1 MMEKIWKA
9 LNNKESYMQTGRW
22 WTPFAIP
29 ESSSSVLVCFEAEK
43 SEELES
49 SFIASSLA
57 LTTRDNA
64 SETSGYLFY
73 RHSWPE
79 TASASCI
86 VICAY
91 DFARLASGSF
101 DFESRPRLLN
111 DSVASFSVPE
121 FRLPPEYSGYVY
133 VWWPVDVCMDCLRC
147 RMDINGKV
155 PSDISRLS
163 RLVSLD
169 LSWERD
175 LEMPNLGNFVQN
187 LTMLRELD
195 LSDINMSS
203 PFPHV
208 LANLSSLKSLKLA
221 ECQLY
226 GEFPVNIFRLPNPE
240 VLIIGPNYNLYGFIP
255 ELHWGCGF
263 SGSLHA
269 SLGNLYELTYLDI
282 SRNKFLGSLPASLG
296 NLYELAYLDISR
308 NKFQGSLPA
317 SLGNLYELAHLDI
330 SENKFQGQIPACFA
344 NLIRLSTLHLSS
356 TNFSG
361 GIWHWLANLAKPTEL
376 DLADAQLSGPIPSS
390 FRNLTRLAGLTLPYN
405 NLQGEIPNSL
415 WELKDLETL
424 DLSGNNLS
432 GTVDLHRLKNLE
444 ILSLNFN
451 NISFVSKTEMNT
463 MLPKLFILSLESC
476 YLHEFP
482 KILGHLSGLE
492 LIDLSHNKIGGSIPT
507 WIGNGSRES
516 LWGVDLSHN
525 FLTGFVDNRI
535 NLLLPN
541 LIYLD
546 ISSNLLKTE
555 LPTPPPSMSYYNISN
570 NILFGDIQSI
580 CGAKSLVVLDLSNN
594 SPNDTIPT
602 CLENI
607 HSLSILDLGK
617 NELEGSIP
625 QAYPKGC
632 ALNVIDSAENRLQG
646 SVPRS
651 LTKCKMLEYLNL
663 GYNQILDGFPL
674 WLSKLTELK
683 VVILKS
689 NNFHGPIETY
699 RSRFNFS
706 NLHIMDLSDN
716 SFDGELPSE
725 MLQSFHAMK
734 VPVGQD
740 RLEYMN
746 TLENVTT
753 PSDTLQYIVDYRM
766 KLMNRGHEREY
777 PKVPY
782 ALMGIDLSNN
792 KFQGC
797 ILDAIGD
804 LKSLLLLSLS
814 NNILTG
820 SIPLSLANP
829 TRLESLDLSRNKLS
843 GEIPQQLAQLTFL
856 SSFNVSHNQLSGPIP
871 QGSQFNTFTIDSFA
885 MNEGL
890 CGDPLPKKC
899 TMVGDNLP
907 FPPSR
912 MESEESPFNLDW
924 KFVLIGV
931 GVGFLVGVVLG
942 NPIIDE
948 KSKWFVY
955 YSKRMAKRWNRLG
968 RH

>member
-1 MMEKIWKA
+1 MAPSIFFLFCTWIVFLILLPA
-9 LNNKESYMQTGRW
+9 S
-22 WTPFAIP
+22 FADSLCRP
-29 ESSSSVLVCFEAEK
+29 DESSALMEFKQSFRVDRTWWGCDYPKVESWSLAGHGDCCSWDGVKCDEATGHVTGLDLNG
-43 SEELES
+43 SCLFGTITSNTSLFRLLHLES
-49 SFIASSLA
+49 LNLAFNDFNASSIPHGFGNLSK
-57 LTTRDNA
+57 LHYLNLSY
-64 SETSGYLFY
+64 SE
-73 RHSWPE
+73 
-79 TASASCI
+79 
-86 VICAY
+86 
-91 DFARLASGSF
+91 
-101 DFESRPRLLN
+101 
-111 DSVASFSVPE
+111 FS
-121 FRLPPEYSGYVY
+121 
-133 VWWPVDVCMDCLRC
+133 
-147 RMDINGKV
+147 GKV

-163 RLVSLD
+163 RLISLD
-169 LSWERD
+169 LSRMWGD

-195 LSDINMSS
+195 LSNTSIPS

-221 ECQLY
+221 NCQLN
-226 GEFPVNIFRLPNPE
+226 GELPVSIFRLPNLE
-240 VLIIGPNYNLYGFIP
+240 VLHIGNNDNLSGFIP
-255 ELHWGCGF
+255 ELHWGSRLKSLSLSGTNFSGEIPVSIGNLIFLNELSISDCGF
-263 SGSLHA
+263 S
-269 SLGNLYELTYLDI
+269 
-282 SRNKFLGSLPASLG
+282 GSLPASLG
-296 NLYELAYLDISR
+296 NLSKLSYLDISS
-308 NKFQGSLPA
+308 NEFQGSLPA
-317 SLGNLYELAHLDI
+317 SLGNLSEFAYLDI
-330 SENKFQGQIPACFA
+330 SSNEFQGQIPACFA
-344 NLIRLSTLHLSS
+344 NLTRLSTLSLVS
-356 TNFSG
+356 TNFNG
-361 GIWHWLANLAKPTEL
+361 GIWHWLANLAKLT
-376 DLADAQLSGPIPSS
+376 DLYLTGNISTSSKIPYPNKS
-390 FRNLTRLAGLTLPYN
+390 
-405 NLQGEIPNSL
+405 EIPNSL
-415 WELKDLETL
+415 WKLKDLEIL

-444 ILSLNFN
+444 DLYLDFN

-463 MLPKLFILSLESC
+463 TLPKLSDLSLESC
-476 YLHEFP
+476 DLNEFP

-492 LIDLSHNKIGGSIPT
+492 WIDLSHNKIGGSIPT
-507 WIGNGSRES
+507 WMGNGSRES
-516 LWGVDLSHN
+516 LWFVDLSHN

-541 LIYLD
+541 LTYLD
-546 ISSNLLKTE
+546 ISSNSLKMR
-555 LPTPPPSMSYYNISN
+555 LPTPPPSVSYYNISN
-570 NILFGDIQSI
+570 NILFGDMQSI
-580 CGAKSLVVLDLSNN
+580 CRAKSLVTLDLSNN
-594 SPNDTIPT
+594 SLNGTIPT
-602 CLENI
+602 CLKNI
-607 HSLSILDLGK
+607 HSLEILDLGK
-617 NELEGSIP
+617 NKLDGSIP
-625 QAYPKGC
+625 RAYPKGC
-632 ALNVIDSAENRLQG
+632 ALTLIDLAENRLQG
-646 SVPRS
+646 PVPRS
-651 LTKCKMLEYLNL
+651 LTKCKMLECLNL
-663 GYNQILDGFPL
+663 GHNQILDGFPS
-674 WLSKLTELK
+674 WLSELTNLK

-716 SFDGELPSE
+716 SFDGELPSK

-746 TLENVTT
+746 TLADITS
-753 PSDTLQYIVDYRM
+753 PSYTFQRIFDYGM
-766 KLMNRGHEREY
+766 KLMNKGTEREY

-797 ILDAIGD
+797 IPDVIGD

-871 QGSQFNTFTIDSFA
+871 QGSQFNTFATDSFT

-890 CGDPLPKKC
+890 CGEPLPKKC
-899 TMVGDNLP
+899 TMAGDNVP

-912 MESEESPFNLDW
+912 MEGEESPFNLDW

-942 NPIIDE
+942 NLIIDE
-948 KSKWFVY
+948 KSKWFLY
-955 YSKRMAKRWNRLG
+955 YSKRMAKRWNKSR